1 MIKVR
6 WYFLRN
12 RETIKFNKINIVDW
26 VWYSKGV
33 WLLELVDRRNNVE
46 INNKEYFKRVTE
58 GFRENKWSLIEII
71 GSVKIERKYW

>member
-26 VWYSKGV
+26 VWYNKGV